1 MALKYK
7 LGTEVEIKSPPE
19 KYYNI
24 FKGQAFHVPNAVP
37 DHIQGVDVHE
47 GDWETH
53 GSVKIWKY
61 TMEGKSDLVF
71 KEKVEYDDENRS
83 ATLIAIDGDV
93 MQEYKSF
100 KGTYQ
105 VVPKGTGS
113 LAKLT
118 IEYEKLSDDVPAPD
132 KYITLMVNV
141 TKGIDELIAKAK

>member
-1 MALKYK
+1 
-7 LGTEVEIKSPPE
+7 
-19 KYYNI
+19 
-24 FKGQAFHVPNAVP
+24 
-37 DHIQGVDVHE
+37 
-47 GDWETH
+47 
-53 GSVKIWKY
+53 
-61 TMEGKSDLVF
+61 GKSDLVF

-83 ATLIAIDGDV
+83 ATLIGIDGDVMQEYKSFKGTYQGKSDLVFKEKVEYDDENRSATLIGIDGDV

>member
-24 FKGQAFHVPNAVP
+24 FKGQAFHVPNAAP

-61 TMEGKSDLVF
+61 TMEGKSEFSKRRL
-71 KEKVEYDDENRS
+71 N
-83 ATLIAIDGDV
+83 
-93 MQEYKSF
+93 M
-100 KGTYQ
+100 
-105 VVPKGTGS
+105 
-113 LAKLT
+113 
-118 IEYEKLSDDVPAPD
+118 
-132 KYITLMVNV
+132 M
-141 TKGIDELIAKAK
+141 TKIGQQPYWY

>member
-7 LGTEVEIKSPPE
+7 LGTEVEIKSTPE

-24 FKGQAFHVPNAVP
+24 FKGQAYHVPNAVP

-47 GDWETH
+47 
-53 GSVKIWKY
+53 
-61 TMEGKSDLVF
+61 EGKSDLVF

-83 ATLIAIDGDV
+83 ATLIGIDGDI